1 MTLNA
6 LKPHPGAK
14 KSKKRVGRGD
24 GSGHGKTA
32 CRGTKGQKARTGASI
47 PAGFEGGQMPLY
59 RHLPKRGFKNPFKKI
74 YGVLNLRDLGEFKD
88 NTVIDIDIAKKNG
101 LIHKRFNLLKILG
114 DGEISKPII
123 ARVHAASAV
132 AIQKI
137 EAAGGRVELL
147 SDREVQRLK

>member
-1 MTLNA
+1 MITLNG

-32 CRGTKGQKARTGASI
+32 CKGEKGQRARTGASI

-59 RHLPKRGFKNPFKKI
+59 RQLPKRGFKNPFKKI
-74 YGVLNLRDLGEFKD
+74 YGVLNIRDLVEFKD
-88 NTVIDIDIAKKNG
+88 NTIIDIEMAKKNG
-101 LIHKRFNLLKILG
+101 LIRKRFNLFKILG

-123 ARVHAASAV
+123 ARVHAASAI
-132 AIQKI
+132 AIKKI

-147 SDREVQRLK
+147 LDKGTEA